1 MYRQQ
6 RGPFIPNFSVAVRML
21 LLIRAAG
28 AMYNVISDCDEGESP
43 VVLQSTVAIFFFLSE
58 RTEGQR

>member
-1 MYRQQ
+1 
-6 RGPFIPNFSVAVRML
+6 ML